1 MIFWK
6 FFFQDIIIPILLLIY
21 LWKVSTQNVWF
32 FLRRRFSFLL
42 MFHNLIMASSLLCYR
57 IFISRICPIRFE
69 SDFNFF
75 FVNPF
80 LANVPI
86 FFQCSHFL
94 LVFSGS
100 IKWEQWPEMGQD
112 FSQNICLFIVFF
124 SLFFLFCKFFTF
136 YSTPTIPLF
145 IRFENFYQPTYYSSL
160 PLSIPDLREM
170 LFYLKL
176 VSAIFIKF
184 LFFTKR

>member
-1 MIFWK
+1 
-6 FFFQDIIIPILLLIY
+6 
-21 LWKVSTQNVWF
+21 
-32 FLRRRFSFLL
+32 

-124 SLFFLFCKFFTF
+124 FFHSFSSSINFLLSTLPQLFHCLLDLKIFTNPLTILACPCLFQT
-136 YSTPTIPLF
+136 
-145 IRFENFYQPTYYSSL
+145 
-160 PLSIPDLREM
+160 
-170 LFYLKL
+170 
-176 VSAIFIKF
+176 
-184 LFFTKR
+184 